1 MTFFPPDPL
10 IKSWRQQGNEKQ
22 SYCIHTKEDE
32 TRCRQT
38 IALDTQALQRFIIMF
53 VVEQLLERRNV
64 VTHTRGMMHQAVI
77 KGSVRATVHTAIQFR
92 RIRRRR
98 RKRRRR
104 RNRRK
109 RRRRT
114 KRRRRARLRVH
125 PRLGRSHAAET

>member
-1 MTFFPPDPL
+1 
-10 IKSWRQQGNEKQ
+10 
-22 SYCIHTKEDE
+22 
-32 TRCRQT
+32 
-38 IALDTQALQRFIIMF
+38 
-53 VVEQLLERRNV
+53 
-64 VTHTRGMMHQAVI
+64 MMHQAVI

-114 KRRRRARLRVH
+114 KRRRRVQLRVH